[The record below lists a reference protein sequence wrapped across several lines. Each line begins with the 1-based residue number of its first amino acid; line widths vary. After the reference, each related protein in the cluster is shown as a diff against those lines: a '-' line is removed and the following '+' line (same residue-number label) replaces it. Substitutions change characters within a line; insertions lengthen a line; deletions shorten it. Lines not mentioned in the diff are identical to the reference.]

1 MYTAKIENNN
11 GEILTLTGKE
21 KQYQIIS
28 ITGLNPPKA
37 QINSSSIA
45 GLDGAIYNSAK
56 LETRNIVITVRIN
69 GNVEANRL
77 NLYKFFPTKTKCRF
91 YYSNGS
97 LDVSIDGYVDN
108 VECNLFAKS
117 EIAQIS
123 ILCLSPY
130 FQSIAEIIAD
140 SENSLPQ
147 FTFPFSIDIGAP
159 VVFSELTEDGEIA
172 VYNSSE
178 SETPTSIE
186 IDFKAAAHSLTL
198 VNTNGGGT
206 LELDFDFA
214 TGDKVIVNTTKGGKS
229 VTLMRDGALSN
240 LFSAVKKGSKF
251 FQLKPGVNMIDYAV
265 DGQPESDAVFI
276 VFRFHNSYRGV

>member
-21 KQYQIIS
+21 RQYQIIS

-37 QINSSSIA
+37 QVNSSSIA
-45 GLDGAIYNSAK
+45 GLDGAIFNSAK
-56 LETRNIVITVRIN
+56 LETRNIVLTVKIN

-91 YYSNGS
+91 FYANGS
-97 LDVSIDGYVDN
+97 LDVSIDGYVDS
-108 VECNLFAKS
+108 VECNLFSQS

-123 ILCLSPY
+123 LLCLSPY

-140 SENSLPQ
+140 SSNALPQ
-147 FTFPFSIDIGAP
+147 FTFPFSINIGAP
-159 VVFSELTEDGEIA
+159 VVFSDLTEDGEIA

-178 SETPTSIE
+178 SETPTTIE
-186 IDFKAAAHSLTL
+186 IDFMASAHSLTL
-198 VNTNGGGT
+198 INTNGGDT

-214 TGDKVIVNTTKGGKS
+214 TGDKVIINTTKGGKS
-229 VTLMRDGALSN
+229 VTLLRGGALSN

-251 FQLKPGVNMIDYAV
+251 FQLRPGVNIVDFAV
-265 DGQPESDAVFI
+265 DGQPGSGAVFI